1 MSMPLPD
8 PAEAPDATLAAVF
21 ARHAERWAT
30 ERGAA
35 PATVK
40 AVKRAAEALSLASSN
55 GQVCVLLEE
64 LARLDEPSR
73 AEGLPTSPAAWRS
86 TLLASGIV
94 GSAAAPGSLPM
105 TLDDDGRLYL
115 QRFFDLEQR
124 LAARLWQAASA
135 PPQPLDA
142 AARARL
148 DARFGAVPAA
158 ATAAAPTIAATAVA
172 ATADPNAN
180 PSANPNA
187 NPTAH
192 PTIPPTTSRP
202 TAAAAAP
209 SRAKAS
215 KRAPKP
221 DDGQIDWLTELA
233 PEPPTAT
240 SAAAD
245 PAADPAADAANPAA
259 NPANHRAAAAAP
271 ALPGAA
277 PAGAITPAASAADID
292 WQKAAAA
299 LALRQRLVVLSGGPG
314 TGKTTAVVNLLA
326 CLVEQQPGCR
336 IALAAPTGKA
346 AARMAEALRDRARH
360 LPAALRAQLPTE
372 AFTVHRL
379 LGAAPGLSTPTAATL
394 LPIDVLVVDEAS
406 MLDLALATRL
416 VEALPAEAR
425 LVLLGD
431 KDQLAAV
438 ESGAVFA
445 ELSAD
450 PRLSEAAVREIAAV
464 CGTTPAAVAATLG
477 AASAATS
484 AGASR
489 GITTAPPALPDSV
502 VWLQRNFRFAA
513 GTGIGRLAADISA
526 GRTEAALATLRDPAQ
541 APSLRWL
548 DAGHGGGTDSA
559 LLPAIAAGY
568 ADYFAALRRDP
579 TDATTVAAAFGRY
592 RVLCALR
599 SGPRGVQ
606 AINEHTGRLAQA
618 ALDIGP
624 PGTPLPAWYAGR
636 PVMVLRNDYLLKLF
650 NGDIGITLPGP
661 DGALAVHFPEAGGG
675 WRRIAPARLPP
686 HETAYAMT
694 VHKSQGSEF
703 DGVLVLLPEHRS
715 RVLTR
720 ELLYTGIT
728 RARHHVAISAP
739 ADVLAATIAAATHRH
754 SGLVAR
760 LRALQ
765 SAA

>member
-1 MSMPLPD
+1 MTPD
-8 PAEAPDATLAAVF
+8 PADAPDATLAAVF

-30 ERGAA
+30 QRGAT
-35 PATVK
+35 PATVR
-40 AVKRAAEALSLASSN
+40 AVRRAAELLSLATSN
-55 GQVCVLLEE
+55 GQVCLL
-64 LARLDEPSR
+64 LDELPNGDDLKGGDDLRR
-73 AEGLPTSPAAWRS
+73 ADDLPRDGGLPADSAAWRAA
-86 TLLASGIV
+86 LQASGIV
-94 GSAAAPGSLPM
+94 GSAAAPGSLPL

-148 DARFGAVPAA
+148 DARFGPAPAA
-158 ATAAAPTIAATAVA
+158 PAAP
-172 ATADPNAN
+172 
-180 PSANPNA
+180 
-187 NPTAH
+187 
-192 PTIPPTTSRP
+192 
-202 TAAAAAP
+202 
-209 SRAKAS
+209 
-215 KRAPKP
+215 
-221 DDGQIDWLTELA
+221 
-233 PEPPTAT
+233 
-240 SAAAD
+240 
-245 PAADPAADAANPAA
+245 
-259 NPANHRAAAAAP
+259 AAAAAP
-271 ALPGAA
+271 AARATRRGKADDRQIDWLAQLEPPPEPA
-277 PAGAITPAASAADID
+277 PASASAPAPDID

-326 CLVEQQPGCR
+326 CLVEHQPGCR

-346 AARMAEALRDRARH
+346 AARMAEALRDRAQH
-360 LPAALRAQLPTE
+360 LPAALRDQLPTQ

-379 LGAAPGLSTPTAATL
+379 LGTAPGVAAPAATTPTL
-394 LPIDVLVVDEAS
+394 LPVDVLIVDEAS

-416 VEALPAEAR
+416 VEALPLDAR

-450 PRLSEAAVREIAAV
+450 RRLGDGAVRDIATV
-464 CGTTPAAVAATLG
+464 CGVPPATVAAATTSGADATPA
-477 AASAATS
+477 
-484 AGASR
+484 
-489 GITTAPPALPDSV
+489 ALPDSV
-502 VWLQRNFRFAA
+502 IWLQRNFRFAA
-513 GTGIGRLAADISA
+513 GTGIGRLAAEISA
-526 GRTEAALATLRDPAQ
+526 GRAGDALATLRDPAQ

-548 DAGHGGGTDSA
+548 DDGGSSPAAAT
-559 LLPAIAAGY
+559 LQAIAAGY
-568 ADYFAALRRDP
+568 ADYFAAVRRDP
-579 TDATTVAAAFGRY
+579 TDPSTVAAAFNRY

-599 SGPRGVQ
+599 SGPRGVE
-606 AINEHTGRLAQA
+606 AINEHAGRLALA
-618 ALDIGP
+618 ALEIGP
-624 PGTPLPAWYAGR
+624 AGTAPPAWYVGR

-661 DGALAVHFPEAGGG
+661 DGALAVHFPDAAGG
-675 WRRIAPARLPP
+675 WRSIAPARLPP
-686 HETAYAMT
+686 HQTAYAMT

-728 RARHHVAISAP
+728 RARERVAVGASAE
-739 ADVLAATIAAATHRH
+739 VLAATIAAATHRH
-754 SGLVAR
+754 SGLIAR

-765 SAA
+765 RRNADQARA

>member
-1 MSMPLPD
+1 MTPGLTD
-8 PAEAPDATLAAVF
+8 PAEAPDVALATVF
-21 ARHAERWAT
+21 ARHAERWSA
-30 ERGAA
+30 ERGSA
-35 PATVK
+35 PAIVR
-40 AVKRAAEALSLASSN
+40 AVHRAAELLSLATSS
-55 GQVCVLLEE
+55 GQVCLL
-64 LARLDEPSR
+64 LDELPCGD
-73 AEGLPTSPAAWRS
+73 GLPADVAAWRAV
-86 TLLASGIV
+86 LQASGIV
-94 GSAAAPGSLPM
+94 GSAAAPGSQPL

-115 QRFFDLEQR
+115 HRFFDLEQR
-124 LAARLWQAASA
+124 LAARLWRAASA
-135 PPQPLDA
+135 PPRPLDA

-148 DARFGAVPAA
+148 DARFGTVRAEPAA
-158 ATAAAPTIAATAVA
+158 Q
-172 ATADPNAN
+172 
-180 PSANPNA
+180 
-187 NPTAH
+187 
-192 PTIPPTTSRP
+192 PTIPPARTGRRRQ
-202 TAAAAAP
+202 ADN
-209 SRAKAS
+209 RQL
-215 KRAPKP
+215 
-221 DDGQIDWLTELA
+221 DLLA
-233 PEPPTAT
+233 
-240 SAAAD
+240 D
-245 PAADPAADAANPAA
+245 LD
-259 NPANHRAAAAAP
+259 
-271 ALPGAA
+271 
-277 PAGAITPAASAADID
+277 TPAIPVPDID

-346 AARMAEALRDRARH
+346 AARMAEALRDRAKH
-360 LPAALRAQLPTE
+360 LPTALRDQLPTE

-379 LGAAPGLSTPTAATL
+379 LGAAPGTAGSPAGAPAL

-416 VEALPAEAR
+416 VEALPADAR

-450 PRLSEAAVREIAAV
+450 QRLSDAAVREIAAV
-464 CGTTPAAVAATLG
+464 CGVPAAAVAAATTTSDTG
-477 AASAATS
+477 PAALT
-484 AGASR
+484 
-489 GITTAPPALPDSV
+489 DSV

-513 GTGIGRLAADISA
+513 GTGIGRLAAEISA
-526 GRTEAALATLRDPAQ
+526 GRADDALATLRDPAQ

-548 DAGHGGGTDSA
+548 DDAGAKPAAAT
-559 LLPAIAAGY
+559 LQAIAAGY
-568 ADYFAALRRDP
+568 ADYFDAVRGDP
-579 TDATTVAAAFGRY
+579 TDIAAVAATFNRY

-599 SGPRGVQ
+599 SGPRGVE
-606 AINEHTGRLAQA
+606 AINEHAGRLAQA

-624 PGTPLPAWYAGR
+624 SGTTLPAWYAGR

-661 DGALAVHFPEAGGG
+661 DGALAVHFPDAEGG
-675 WRRIAPARLPP
+675 WRRIDPARLPP
-686 HETAYAMT
+686 HQTAYAMT

-728 RARHHVAISAP
+728 RARERVAVSAS
-739 ADVLAATIAAATHRH
+739 AGVLAASIAAATHRH

-765 SAA
+765 GPPVA

>member
-1 MSMPLPD
+1 MTVRPPD
-8 PAEAPDATLAAVF
+8 SADAPDAALAAVF

-35 PATVK
+35 PAVVH
-40 AVKRAAEALSLASSN
+40 AVQRAAELLSLATSN
-55 GQVCVLLEE
+55 GQVCVLLDE
-64 LARLDEPSR
+64 LPTGDDLPGGD
-73 AEGLPTSPAAWRS
+73 GLPADASAWRGA
-86 TLLASGIV
+86 LEASGIV
-94 GSAAAPGSLPM
+94 GRAAAPGSLPL

-115 QRFFDLEQR
+115 QRFFNLERR
-124 LAARLWQAASA
+124 LATRLWQAASA

-142 AARARL
+142 AARERL
-148 DARFGAVPAA
+148 DARFDPARQDARSGPAHAGSGTEPTGA
-158 ATAAAPTIAATAVA
+158 ATETPPLAPGQPPVLPPAKAGRRRRVDERQLDWL
-172 ATADPNAN
+172 ADLGTPAM
-180 PSANPNA
+180 
-187 NPTAH
+187 
-192 PTIPPTTSRP
+192 
-202 TAAAAAP
+202 P
-209 SRAKAS
+209 SR
-215 KRAPKP
+215 
-221 DDGQIDWLTELA
+221 DIGG
-233 PEPPTAT
+233 
-240 SAAAD
+240 
-245 PAADPAADAANPAA
+245 
-259 NPANHRAAAAAP
+259 HRAATLSQEIDGQETPLP
-271 ALPGAA
+271 AQ
-277 PAGAITPAASAADID
+277 DID

-346 AARMAEALRDRARH
+346 AARMAEALRERARH
-360 LPAALRAQLPTE
+360 LPAALRDQLPTE

-379 LGAAPGLSTPTAATL
+379 LGAAPGVAVSAATVPTL
-394 LPIDVLVVDEAS
+394 LPIDVLIVDEAS

-416 VEALPAEAR
+416 VEALPPEAR

-450 PRLSEAAVREIAAV
+450 RRLSEAAVREIAAV
-464 CGTTPAAVAATLG
+464 CGVSGAAVAA
-477 AASAATS
+477 ATTS
-484 AGASR
+484 SGDVPS
-489 GITTAPPALPDSV
+489 ALPDSV
-502 VWLQRNFRFAA
+502 VWLQRNYRFAA
-513 GTGIGRLAADISA
+513 GTGIGRLAAEVSA
-526 GRTEAALATLRDPAQ
+526 GRADDALATLRDPAQ

-548 DAGHGGGTDSA
+548 DDGAAAPATATLQAVAG
-559 LLPAIAAGY
+559 GY
-568 ADYFAALRRDP
+568 GDYFEAVRRDAA
-579 TDATTVAAAFGRY
+579 DAAAVAAAFNRY

-599 SGPRGVQ
+599 SGPRGVE
-606 AINEHTGRLAQA
+606 ALNEHAGRLAQA

-624 PGTPLPAWYAGR
+624 AGTTLPAWYIGR

-650 NGDIGITLPGP
+650 NGDIGIALPGP
-661 DGALAVHFPEAGGG
+661 DGELAVHFPDAAGG

-686 HETAYAMT
+686 HQTAYAMT

-728 RARHHVAISAP
+728 RARERVTVSAS
-739 ADVLAATIAAATHRH
+739 AEVLTATIAAATHRH

-760 LRALQ
+760 LRALR
-765 SAA
+765 AAGPAPVPQA

>member
-1 MSMPLPD
+1 MTPD
-8 PAEAPDATLAAVF
+8 PADAPDAALAAVF
-21 ARHAERWAT
+21 ARHAERWST

-35 PATVK
+35 PAIVH
-40 AVKRAAEALSLASSN
+40 AVQRAAELLSLATSN
-55 GQVCVLLEE
+55 GQVCLL
-64 LARLDEPSR
+64 LDELPR
-73 AEGLPTSPAAWRS
+73 GEGLPADPAAWRAALES
-86 TLLASGIV
+86 SGIV
-94 GSAAAPGSLPM
+94 GSTATPGSLPL

-135 PPQPLDA
+135 PPQALDA

-148 DARFGAVPAA
+148 DARFGPTAVPA
-158 ATAAAPTIAATAVA
+158 P
-172 ATADPNAN
+172 
-180 PSANPNA
+180 
-187 NPTAH
+187 
-192 PTIPPTTSRP
+192 
-202 TAAAAAP
+202 
-209 SRAKAS
+209 RAKTT
-215 KRAPKP
+215 KRSKP
-221 DDGQIDWLTELA
+221 DDGQIDWLAQLDPQ
-233 PEPPTAT
+233 PE
-240 SAAAD
+240 S
-245 PAADPAADAANPAA
+245 
-259 NPANHRAAAAAP
+259 AP
-271 ALPGAA
+271 AQ
-277 PAGAITPAASAADID
+277 DID

-346 AARMAEALRDRARH
+346 AARMAEALRGRAQH
-360 LPAALRAQLPTE
+360 LPAALRDQLPTE

-379 LGAAPGLSTPTAATL
+379 LGTAPGATVSAASAPTL
-394 LPIDVLVVDEAS
+394 LPIDVLIVDEAS

-416 VEALPAEAR
+416 LEALPADAR

-450 PRLSEAAVREIAAV
+450 RRLSDAAVREIAAV
-464 CGTTPAAVAATLG
+464 CGVPPATV
-477 AASAATS
+477 SAATS
-484 AGASR
+484 TSD
-489 GITTAPPALPDSV
+489 TAPPALPDSV

-513 GTGIGRLAADISA
+513 GTGIGRLAAEISA
-526 GRTEAALATLRDPAQ
+526 GRADDALATLRDPAQ

-548 DAGHGGGTDSA
+548 DDGGAGPAPT
-559 LLPAIAAGY
+559 LQAIAEGY
-568 ADYFAALRRDP
+568 AGYFAAVRNDP
-579 TDATTVAAAFGRY
+579 TDAAAVAAAFSRY

-599 SGPRGVQ
+599 SGPRGVE
-606 AINEHTGRLAQA
+606 AINEHAGRLALA

-624 PGTPLPAWYAGR
+624 PGTTLPAWYAGR

-661 DGALAVHFPEAGGG
+661 DGALVVHFPDAEGG
-675 WRRIAPARLPP
+675 WRRIVPARLPP
-686 HETAYAMT
+686 HQTAYAMT

-728 RARHHVAISAP
+728 RARERVAVSAS
-739 ADVLAATIAAATHRH
+739 AEVLAATIAAATHRH
-754 SGLVAR
+754 SGLIAR

-765 SAA
+765 ATAPVA

>member
-1 MSMPLPD
+1 VSARLPD
-8 PAEAPDATLAAVF
+8 PDEAPDTVLAAVF
-21 ARHAERWAT
+21 ARHCEHWAV

-35 PATVK
+35 PDTVK
-40 AVKRAAEALSLASSN
+40 AVRQAAEALSLATSN
-55 GQVCVLLEE
+55 GQVCLL
-64 LARLDEPSR
+64 LDELPR
-73 AEGLPTSPAAWRS
+73 GDGLPASAAAWRAALRAS
-86 TLLASGIV
+86 TIV
-94 GSAAAPGSLPM
+94 GSATAPGSLPL

-148 DARFGAVPAA
+148 DARFGTAPAWPTAPAGALAPGPAAGPAAPAAAAPAA
-158 ATAAAPTIAATAVA
+158 ATTAAPTAA
-172 ATADPNAN
+172 
-180 PSANPNA
+180 
-187 NPTAH
+187 PTRA
-192 PTIPPTTSRP
+192 PT
-202 TAAAAAP
+202 TAAAAP
-209 SRAKAS
+209 PRAKAS
-215 KRAPKP
+215 KRAPPP
-221 DDGQIDWLTELA
+221 DDGQIDWLAQLA
-233 PEPPTAT
+233 PEPAAPAITAPTAT
-240 SAAAD
+240 TITP
-245 PAADPAADAANPAA
+245 PAAP
-259 NPANHRAAAAAP
+259 AAAAA
-271 ALPGAA
+271 
-277 PAGAITPAASAADID
+277 TPAATTPDID

-336 IALAAPTGKA
+336 IALVAPTGKA
-346 AARMAEALRDRARH
+346 AARMAEALRDRAQH

-379 LGAAPGLSTPTAATL
+379 LGAAPGVSTPTAASL

-450 PRLSEAAVREIAAV
+450 PRLSDAAAHEIANV
-464 CGTTPAAVAATLG
+464 CGTTPALVAAATAGVSSG
-477 AASAATS
+477 AA
-484 AGASR
+484 
-489 GITTAPPALPDSV
+489 ALPDSV

-513 GTGIGRLAADISA
+513 GTGIGRLAAEISA
-526 GRTEAALATLRDPAQ
+526 GRTDAALATLRDPAQ

-548 DAGHGGGTDSA
+548 EGGHGDHAGASDGA
-559 LLPAIAAGY
+559 LLQDIAAGY
-568 ADYFAALRRDP
+568 ADYFAALRHDP
-579 TDATTVAAAFGRY
+579 ANATAVAAAFSRY

-618 ALDIGP
+618 ALDTGP
-624 PGTPLPAWYAGR
+624 PGTPLPTWYAGR

-650 NGDIGITLPGP
+650 NGDIGLTLPGP

-675 WRRIAPARLPP
+675 WRCIAPARLPP

-703 DGVLVLLPEHRS
+703 DRVLVLLPEHRS

-728 RARHHVAISAP
+728 RARLGVAVSAP
-739 ADVLAATIAAATHRH
+739 ADVLAATIAVATHRH
-754 SGLVAR
+754 SGLIAR

-765 SAA
+765 SATAGT

>member
-1 MSMPLPD
+1 MKPD
-8 PAEAPDATLAAVF
+8 PADAPDAALAAVF
-21 ARHAERWAT
+21 ARHCERWSA

-35 PATVK
+35 PDTVR
-40 AVKRAAEALSLASSN
+40 AVQRAAEALSLATSN
-55 GQVCVLLEE
+55 GQVCLL
-64 LARLDEPSR
+64 LDELPTGDDLPGGD
-73 AEGLPTSPAAWRS
+73 GLPANAAAWR
-86 TLLASGIV
+86 TALLASGIV
-94 GSAAAPGSLPM
+94 GSAAAPGNLPL

-135 PPQPLDA
+135 PPQALDA

-148 DARFGAVPAA
+148 DARFGPAPTA
-158 ATAAAPTIAATAVA
+158 PATAPAIAPAIA
-172 ATADPNAN
+172 
-180 PSANPNA
+180 
-187 NPTAH
+187 
-192 PTIPPTTSRP
+192 P
-202 TAAAAAP
+202 TAAHATTSATSPAFAPAA
-209 SRAKAS
+209 RAKTP
-215 KRAPKP
+215 KRVPKP
-221 DDGQIDWLTELA
+221 DDGQIDWLTQLA
-233 PEPPTAT
+233 PEPAT
-240 SAAAD
+240 T
-245 PAADPAADAANPAA
+245 PAATPPAATTGAAPM
-259 NPANHRAAAAAP
+259 PAAAAP
-271 ALPGAA
+271 
-277 PAGAITPAASAADID
+277 DID

-346 AARMAEALRDRARH
+346 AARMAEALRDRAQH

-379 LGAAPGLSTPTAATL
+379 LGAAPGMAPSMATAAATL

-416 VEALPAEAR
+416 VEALPADAR

-450 PRLSEAAVREIAAV
+450 PRLGDAAVQEIAAACRV
-464 CGTTPAAVAATLG
+464 APAAGPAAT
-477 AASAATS
+477 
-484 AGASR
+484 AGHHA
-489 GITTAPPALPDSV
+489 GPPALPDSV

-513 GTGIGRLAADISA
+513 GTGIGRLAAEVSA
-526 GRTEAALATLRDPAQ
+526 GRTDDALATLRDPIQ

-548 DAGHGGGTDSA
+548 DSDHADDGAT
-559 LLPAIAAGY
+559 PQAIADAIADGY
-568 ADYFAALRRDP
+568 ADYFAAVRRDP
-579 TDATTVAAAFGRY
+579 TDASVVAAAFSRY

-606 AINEHTGRLAQA
+606 AVNEHAGRLAQA

-624 PGTPLPAWYAGR
+624 PGTTLPAWYAGR

-661 DGALAVHFPEAGGG
+661 DGALAVHFPDTGGL

-686 HETAYAMT
+686 LETAFAMT

-703 DGVLVLLPEHRS
+703 DGVLVLLPQHRS

-728 RARHHVAISAP
+728 RARERVAVSAS

-765 SAA
+765 AAA

>member
-1 MSMPLPD
+1 MTPD
-8 PAEAPDATLAAVF
+8 PADAPDAALAAVF
-21 ARHAERWAT
+21 ARHAERWAG

-35 PATVK
+35 PDVVR
-40 AVKRAAEALSLASSN
+40 AVQRAAELLSLATSN
-55 GQVCVLLEE
+55 GQVCLLLGE
-64 LARLDEPSR
+64 LPRGD
-73 AEGLPTSPAAWRS
+73 GLPADPAAWRDA
-86 TLLASGIV
+86 LLASGIV
-94 GSAAAPGSLPM
+94 GSVSAPGSMPL

-135 PPQPLDA
+135 PPEALDA

-148 DARFGAVPAA
+148 DARFGPAPA
-158 ATAAAPTIAATAVA
+158 PAPRGKAT
-172 ATADPNAN
+172 
-180 PSANPNA
+180 
-187 NPTAH
+187 
-192 PTIPPTTSRP
+192 
-202 TAAAAAP
+202 
-209 SRAKAS
+209 
-215 KRAPKP
+215 KRSKP
-221 DDGQIDWLTELA
+221 DDGQIDWLAQLDPP
-233 PEPPTAT
+233 PEP
-240 SAAAD
+240 
-245 PAADPAADAANPAA
+245 
-259 NPANHRAAAAAP
+259 AP
-271 ALPGAA
+271 AQ
-277 PAGAITPAASAADID
+277 DID

-346 AARMAEALRDRARH
+346 AARMAEALRSRARH
-360 LPAALRAQLPTE
+360 LPAALRDQLPTE

-379 LGAAPGLSTPTAATL
+379 LGTAPGATVPAAGAPML
-394 LPIDVLVVDEAS
+394 LPLDVLIVDEAS

-416 VEALPAEAR
+416 LEALPADAR

-450 PRLSEAAVREIAAV
+450 RRLSDAAVRDIAAV
-464 CGTTPAAVAATLG
+464 CGVPPASV
-477 AASAATS
+477 SAATS
-484 AGASR
+484 TSD
-489 GITTAPPALPDSV
+489 TAAPALPDSV

-513 GTGIGRLAADISA
+513 GTGIGRLAAEISA
-526 GRTEAALATLRDPAQ
+526 GRADDALATLRDPAQ

-548 DAGHGGGTDSA
+548 DEGGAAPAAT
-559 LLPAIAAGY
+559 LQAIAEGY
-568 ADYFAALRRDP
+568 AGYFAAVRNDP
-579 TDATTVAAAFGRY
+579 ADATAVAAAFNRY

-599 SGPRGVQ
+599 SGPRGVE
-606 AINEHTGRLAQA
+606 AINEHAGRLALA

-624 PGTPLPAWYAGR
+624 PGTTLPAWYAGR

-650 NGDIGITLPGP
+650 NGDIGITLPDP
-661 DGALAVHFPEAGGG
+661 DGALAVHFPDAEGG

-686 HETAYAMT
+686 HQTAYAMT

-703 DGVLVLLPEHRS
+703 DRVLVLLPEHRS

-728 RARHHVAISAP
+728 RARERMAVSAS
-739 ADVLAATIAAATHRH
+739 AEVLAATIAAATHRH
-754 SGLVAR
+754 SGLAAR

-765 SAA
+765 APATGA

>member
-1 MSMPLPD
+1 MRAD
-8 PAEAPDATLAAVF
+8 PADAPDLALATVF
-21 ARHAERWAT
+21 ARHCERWSA

-35 PATVK
+35 PAIVK
-40 AVKRAAEALSLASSN
+40 AVRQAAEGLSLATSN
-55 GQVCVLLEE
+55 GQVCLLLEE
-64 LARLDEPSR
+64 LPRD
-73 AEGLPTSPAAWRS
+73 EGLPASNTAWRAA
-86 TLLASGIV
+86 LLASGIV
-94 GSAAAPGSLPM
+94 GSADAPGSLPL

-115 QRFFDLEQR
+115 QRFFDLERR

-135 PPQPLDA
+135 PPRPLGA
-142 AARARL
+142 ADRARL
-148 DARFGAVPAA
+148 DARFGGPSAASAESAAPPSPVTPTQPAEGANAPLA
-158 ATAAAPTIAATAVA
+158 ATAP
-172 ATADPNAN
+172 
-180 PSANPNA
+180 
-187 NPTAH
+187 
-192 PTIPPTTSRP
+192 
-202 TAAAAAP
+202 AP
-209 SRAKAS
+209 SPAKAARR
-215 KRAPKP
+215 KPKP
-221 DDGQIDWLTELA
+221 DDGQIDWLTQLA
-233 PEPPTAT
+233 PEPT
-240 SAAAD
+240 
-245 PAADPAADAANPAA
+245 PAAGPAATASTAASAT
-259 NPANHRAAAAAP
+259 AAAAAP
-271 ALPGAA
+271 AAATAAVTATASATSTTTGSA
-277 PAGAITPAASAADID
+277 PATGPATDID

-346 AARMAEALRDRARH
+346 AARMAEALRQRALH
-360 LPAALRAQLPTE
+360 LPAALRDQLPTE

-379 LGAAPGLSTPTAATL
+379 LGTAPGMVPAAAGMAGAGSTGGTTASL
-394 LPIDVLVVDEAS
+394 LPIDVLIVDEAS

-416 VEALPAEAR
+416 VEALPADAR

-450 PRLSEAAVREIAAV
+450 PRLSEAAAHEIAAV
-464 CGTTPAAVAATLG
+464 CGVAPAAV
-477 AASAATS
+477 
-484 AGASR
+484 
-489 GITTAPPALPDSV
+489 TAALPGPSQHPSALRDSV

-513 GTGIGRLAADISA
+513 GTGIGRLAAEISS
-526 GRTEAALATLRDPAQ
+526 GRASDALATLRDPAQ
-541 APSLRWL
+541 AASLRWL
-548 DAGHGGGTDSA
+548 DDGGTTPPATPSTTLSA
-559 LLPAIAAGY
+559 ATLQSIAAGY
-568 ADYFAALRRDP
+568 AEHFAAVRQDP
-579 TDATTVAAAFGRY
+579 TDAAAVAAAFSRY

-599 SGPRGVQ
+599 TGPRGVQ
-606 AINEHTGRLAQA
+606 AVNEHAGRLAQA

-624 PGTPLPAWYAGR
+624 PGTPLPTWYAGR

-650 NGDIGITLPGP
+650 NGDIGIALPGP
-661 DGALAVHFPEAGGG
+661 DGALAVHFPDTGGG

-720 ELLYTGIT
+720 ELLYTGVT
-728 RARHHVAISAP
+728 RARERVAIAAS
-739 ADVLAATIAAATHRH
+739 ADVLAATIGAATHRH
-754 SGLVAR
+754 SGLLAR

-765 SAA
+765 AASPRA